1 MSDDDSYNAFIV
13 LAAREASP
21 NVGTVASVG
30 NLAKSGRIARASG
43 CGTGAAAGARGVAR
57 HGPQINAEA
66 FVRQLLKLGSR
77 DKVGVARWAPDD
89 ATDRAPSRDFRDFR
103 RRAGVARTGSEWRDA
118 LKQQRLI
125 GAAPIVPLATRPRQH
140 ERSSYSYLLGTMLK
154 VSEREDMLLPPP
166 VRGIVSSRMQLSPA
180 YTLRDY
186 TELE

>member
-1 MSDDDSYNAFIV
+1 MAPLHRSATSPSPVASHAHPDVV
-13 LAAREASP
+13 LALP
-21 NVGTVASVG
+21 
-30 NLAKSGRIARASG
+30 LARAELLAMALRSTLRHLSG
-43 CGTGAAAGARGVAR
+43 NSSSWARGTR
-57 HGPQINAEA
+57 
-66 FVRQLLKLGSR
+66 S
-77 DKVGVARWAPDD
+77 GVARWAPDD